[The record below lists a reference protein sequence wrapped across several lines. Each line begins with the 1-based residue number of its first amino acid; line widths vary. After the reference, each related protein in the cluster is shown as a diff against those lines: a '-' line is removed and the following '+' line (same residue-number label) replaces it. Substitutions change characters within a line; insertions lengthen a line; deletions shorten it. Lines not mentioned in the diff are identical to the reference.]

1 MHRSVQHYHQSMK
14 FTQQSRFVTRLGTV
28 PHQTPHPPFREAS
41 ESIEWV
47 SCRCFLAWEGARFVQ
62 VKCKTSILASRVK
75 FVEYQPMDVESL
87 KKQVQLLRVL
97 VAGCKKHP
105 AYRAIRP
112 ATGNCEPC
120 VKMWE
125 AQQALKN
132 IEIRNS

>member
-1 MHRSVQHYHQSMK
+1 MSGCLVDA
-14 FTQQSRFVTRLGTV
+14 FWLG
-28 PHQTPHPPFREAS
+28 R
-41 ESIEWV
+41 
-47 SCRCFLAWEGARFVQ
+47 GARFLQ
-62 VKCKTSILASRVK
+62 ARRKTSILASMVK

-87 KKQVQLLRVL
+87 KKQIQLMRVL

-125 AQQALKN
+125 ARLELNDMEKQC
-132 IEIRNS
+132 